1 MAIRMMRR
9 SRDFVTR
16 GVCSARL
23 RAMAKS
29 GHPIEVHLL
38 IVPTYES
45 GAVLFS
51 YLAFPEPEAE
61 ARRADVHAALCH
73 LALRATGDED
83 SDWLWTPTPIKPG
96 YALMREAEVQRATRT
111 MDRRLRERL
120 DAAIVAKPFLEEVA
134 PGQQPRLPPG
144 VDKPT
149 LAALGK
155 YVLFRS
161 RATVDVSD
169 VRNFH
174 ARVWQASLPVIH
186 LAVALNVLFER
197 TLAAGMGK
205 LAVHDLIRSREA
217 VEFLIRTAT
226 ELEPI
231 ILANPRFGIG
241 HNQLIRFRLV

>member
-1 MAIRMMRR
+1 MTESGQTI
-9 SRDFVTR
+9 
-16 GVCSARL
+16 GVRL
-23 RAMAKS
+23 SIA
-29 GHPIEVHLL
+29 
-38 IVPTYES
+38 PTYES

-51 YLAFPEPEAE
+51 YLAFPEPEAV

-73 LALRATGDED
+73 LALRATGDEYP
-83 SDWLWTPTPIKPG
+83 DWLWTPTPIKPG

-120 DAAIVAKPFLEEVA
+120 DAAIVAKPLLEEVA
-134 PGQQPRLPPG
+134 PDQPPRLPPG
-144 VDKPT
+144 INKAT
-149 LAALGK
+149 LAALGE
-155 YVLFRS
+155 YMLFRN

-205 LAVHDLIRSREA
+205 LAVHDLVRSREA
-217 VEFLIRTAT
+217 VEFLTRTAT

-241 HNQLIRFRLV
+241 ANQLVRFRLT